1 MSPEEVRELLP
12 LYALG
17 ALSPE
22 EREQVEKAL
31 KRYPQL
37 WPEAKALLEAASEL
51 SSDLP
56 PEPVPPGLE
65 TRILRRLR
73 ARRPILP
80 LLARVAAVLVFLVLG
95 YGAYFGL
102 FWTLSLGAPTTQV
115 YALVNPAGQS
125 VGRVVVRGDG
135 RALVVLQDGAPR
147 GRVYQAWG
155 LGNGDPLP
163 LSTFR
168 LPLKVLRLPPGA
180 QALAVSLEPPGG
192 SPKPTQILGLPRP
205 QVP

>member
-22 EREQVEKAL
+22 ERKRVEKAL
-31 KRYPQL
+31 ERYPEL

-51 SSDLP
+51 SSGLP

-65 TRILRRLR
+65 ARVLRRLR

-80 LLARVAAVLVFLVLG
+80 LLTRVAAVLVYLVLG

-102 FWTLSLGAPTTQV
+102 FWTLSLGAPTTRV
-115 YALVNPAGQS
+115 FALVNPEGQG
-125 VGRVVVRGDG
+125 VGHVVVRQDG
-135 RALVVLQDGAPR
+135 RALVVLQKGAPP

-155 LGNGDPLP
+155 LGNRDPMP

-168 LPLKVLRLPPGA
+168 LPLKVLKLPPEA

-192 SPKPTQILGLPRP
+192 SLSPTQILGLPRP